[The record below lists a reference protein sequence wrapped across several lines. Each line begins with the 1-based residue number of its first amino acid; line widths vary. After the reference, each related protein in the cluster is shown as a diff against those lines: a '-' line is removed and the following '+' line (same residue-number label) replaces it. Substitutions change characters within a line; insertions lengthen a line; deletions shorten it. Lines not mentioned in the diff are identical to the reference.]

1 MTEVDQAALAKVEAV
16 LDHRFA
22 DSGLLRE
29 ALTHASA
36 LAPSAKPTDSYQR
49 LEFLGDRVLGLCIA
63 SLLFRAYPTADE
75 GELAQRYNQLV
86 RGKTCAEVAA
96 EWRLDAALAMGI
108 GESQSG
114 GRKRTAILAD
124 TCEAVLGA
132 LYLDGGF
139 EAAAT
144 VIERDW
150 GPRMRQAETPVRDA
164 KTTLQEWVQARSE
177 PTPTYRETGR
187 SGPDHAPR
195 FTVEVVVPGR
205 QAGVGMGRSKRE
217 AEQEAARD
225 VLVREGVWS
234 DDADTD

>member
-1 MTEVDQAALAKVEAV
+1 MTEVDPAALAKVEAV

-36 LAPSAKPTDSYQR
+36 LAPSAKSTDSYQR

-63 SLLFRAYPTADE
+63 SLLFRAYPNADE

-96 EWRLDAALAMGI
+96 EWRLDAALAMGT

-139 EAAAT
+139 EAAAV

-150 GPRMRQAETPVRDA
+150 GPRMRMAATPVRDA

-177 PTPTYRETGR
+177 PTPTYREVGR

-205 QAGVGMGRSKRE
+205 EPGVGTGRSKRE

>member
-1 MTEVDQAALAKVEAV
+1 MTGVGQAALAKVEAV

-22 DSGLLRE
+22 DRGLLRL

-36 LAPSAKPTDSYQR
+36 LAPSAKSSDSYQR

-63 SLLFRAYPTADE
+63 SLLFRAYPNADE

-96 EWRLDAALAMGI
+96 EWRLDAALAMGA

-139 EAAAT
+139 DAAAT
-144 VIERDW
+144 GIERSW
-150 GPRMRQAETPVRDA
+150 GPRMRVAATPVRDA

-177 PTPTYRETGR
+177 PAPTYREVER

-195 FTVEVVVPGR
+195 FTVEVVVAGR
-205 QAGVGMGRSKRE
+205 DSGIGTGSSKRE
-217 AEQEAARD
+217 AEQEAARNL
-225 VLVREGVWS
+225 LVREGIWS

>member
-1 MTEVDQAALAKVEAV
+1 MTGVGQAALAKVEAV

-22 DSGLLRE
+22 DRGLLRL

-36 LAPSAKPTDSYQR
+36 LAPSAKSTDSYQR

-63 SLLFRAYPTADE
+63 SMLFRAYPNADE

-96 EWRLDAALAMGI
+96 EWRLDAALAMGA

-124 TCEAVLGA
+124 SCEAVLGA

-139 EAAAT
+139 SAAAT

-150 GPRMRQAETPVRDA
+150 GPRMRMAETPVRDA

-177 PTPTYRETGR
+177 PAPAYREVGR

-195 FTVEVVVPGR
+195 FTVEVVMAGR
-205 QAGVGMGRSKRE
+205 DSGIGTGRSKRE

-225 VLVREGVWS
+225 VLVREGIWS